1 MTPPESL
8 PGYDIPPEKDD
19 ELRVLVEAKF
29 RQLSVENPQDLHP
42 IESFSVDELGWMRRR
57 LIEAGFKIEVISQ
70 EGKEALKQSMFRAKV
85 ALDKHDFDC
94 FVNIKERKVVDVLVF
109 DHKRPEGYNGWVRLD
124 AFKPEVFR
132 DFIDR
137 GNPSEG
143 DRSLGV
149 YELMG
154 PEKLKDLV
162 KESYEIAMGSGYPR
176 MIGKHS
182 GTEGRAV
189 QQTAIDILQA
199 SVECSQEA
207 GINLARRLNHRIL
220 KGGKYR
226 WQDNEDNLQILDH
239 NFEEVGEPHEK
250 LRSLQGK
257 SLLEIWEFL
266 T

>member
-1 MTPPESL
+1 MTDAERPADKNIAPK
-8 PGYDIPPEKDD
+8 KDN
-19 ELRVLVEAKF
+19 ELRASVEAKF
-29 RQLSVENPQDLHP
+29 RQLSAENPQDLHP

-57 LIEAGFKIEVISQ
+57 LIEAGFKIEIISE

-85 ALDKHDFDC
+85 ALDK
-94 FVNIKERKVVDVLVF
+94 EGEAVDVLVF

-137 GNPSEG
+137 EDTSEG

-154 PEKLKDLV
+154 SEKLKDLV
-162 KESYEIAMGSGYPR
+162 KGSYRIARDSGYAER
-176 MIGKHS
+176 IGDDP
-182 GTEGRAV
+182 GTEGRNV

-199 SVECSQEA
+199 AVECGEDA
-207 GINLARRLNHRIL
+207 GEYLARRLNHRIL
-220 KGGKYR
+220 KGGRYK
-226 WQDNEDNLQILDH
+226 WQDSEDNIQILDH

-257 SLLEIWEFL
+257 SLLEVWEFL

>member
-1 MTPPESL
+1 MIQQEALLGRDRSPK
-8 PGYDIPPEKDD
+8 KDD
-19 ELRVLVEAKF
+19 ELQVSVEAKF

-57 LIEAGFKIEVISQ
+57 LIEAGFKIETISE
-70 EGKEALKQSMFRAKV
+70 EGKEALRQSMFRAKV
-85 ALDKHDFDC
+85 ALDK
-94 FVNIKERKVVDVLVF
+94 ERKVVDVFVF

-162 KESYEIAMGSGYPR
+162 KESYKIAMRSGYPR
-176 MIGKHS
+176 KIGKHT
-182 GTEGRAV
+182 GTEGRVV

-199 SVECSQEA
+199 SVECSQEV
-207 GINLARRLNHRIL
+207 GTNLARRLNHRIL
-220 KGGKYR
+220 KGGRYK
-226 WQDNEDNLQILDH
+226 WQGSDKIQILDS
-239 NFEEVGEPHEK
+239 NFGEVGEPHEK
-250 LRSLQGK
+250 LTSLQGK
-257 SLLEIWEFL
+257 SLLEVWEFL
-266 T
+266 TQKNN

>member
-1 MTPPESL
+1 MTTEALTGKDRVPP
-8 PGYDIPPEKDD
+8 KDN
-19 ELRVLVEAKF
+19 ELHSSVEGKF
-29 RQLSVENPQDLHP
+29 KQLSAENPKDLHP
-42 IESFSVDELGWMRRR
+42 IEPFSADELGWMRRR
-57 LIEAGFKIEVISQ
+57 LVEAGFKIEIISE

-85 ALDKHDFDC
+85 ALDK
-94 FVNIKERKVVDVLVF
+94 ERKAVDVLVF

-137 GNPSEG
+137 EDPSEG

-149 YELMG
+149 YELFG

-176 MIGKHS
+176 MIGKHP
-182 GTEGRAV
+182 GTEGRVV

-199 SVECSQEA
+199 AVECSQEI
-207 GINLARRLNHRIL
+207 GMNLARRLNHRIL
-220 KGGKYR
+220 RGGRYK
-226 WQDNEDNLQILDH
+226 WQDSEDSLQVLNS
-239 NFEEVGEPHEK
+239 NFKEVGEPHEK
-250 LRSLQGK
+250 LTSLQGK
-257 SLLEIWEFL
+257 SLLEVWEFL